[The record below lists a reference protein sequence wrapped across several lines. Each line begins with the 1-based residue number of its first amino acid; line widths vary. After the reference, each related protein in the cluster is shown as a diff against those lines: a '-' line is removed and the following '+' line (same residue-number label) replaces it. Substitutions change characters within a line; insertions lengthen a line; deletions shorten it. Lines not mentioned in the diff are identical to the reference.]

1 MKIDRLLHK
10 FWEEMSVSGHF
21 CTQITNFTPDLG
33 KTDVIPAALVDRIE
47 VYKTLSASQD
57 ADAIGGSVNLVTKTA
72 GEKPTISLEGQ
83 GGYTPIQN
91 GRSLDSFNGSIG
103 RRFGEGKKLGV
114 MFGGT
119 YDWNGRGIDDVE
131 PSQGTFTFTTGPN
144 AGTNIPFVSGYD
156 TREYQYY
163 RTRYGF
169 ASGLDYRLG
178 AGSTLYLKGLYSNFH
193 DFSSTHV
200 YTYNGGNPEAPPSE
214 GIAPLDTTANI
225 QYREYIPRPYH
236 QI

>member
-47 VYKTLSASQD
+47 VYKTLSANQD

-72 GEKPTISLEGQ
+72 GEKPSISLEGS

-91 GRSLDSFNGSIG
+91 GRTLDSFDGSIG
-103 RRFGEGKKLGV
+103 QRFGADKKLGIL
-114 MFGGT
+114 FGGS
-119 YDWNGRGIDDVE
+119 YDWNGRGIDDEE
-131 PSQGTFTFTTGPN
+131 PGQNVFTFPAGDPN
-144 AGTNIPFVSGYD
+144 AGKSIQWISGGID
-156 TREYQYY
+156 TRTYQYY

-169 ASGLDYRLG
+169 DTGLDYRLRP
-178 AGSTLYLKGLYSNFH
+178 GSNLYVKGLYSDFH
-193 DFSSTHV
+193 DFGDVWV
-200 YTYNGGNPEAPPSE
+200 YTYNGGTPTGLPVN
-214 GIAPLDTTANI
+214 
-225 QYREYIPRPYH
+225 
-236 QI
+236 